1 MVARWL
7 AGTALVLTL
16 VVGGAASARD
26 GARHTL
32 KLINDSPV
40 RLQEFWIATTTGES
54 EDALGA
60 AVVPAGESLTL
71 DLDPAACRYDFV
83 AVFADGRRPG
93 RYNYDACA
101 NPEVRLGALLGE
113 DLLNAPSGGGPVD
126 PGAAVAVEAAGSAM
140 PPPPPPPPPMPA
152 AAMPPSPAAGATAP
166 APGRGVPICPGDARC
181 KRRP

>member
-7 AGTALVLTL
+7 AGTALGLAL
-16 VVGGAASARD
+16 LLALIDSGAASARD
-26 GARHTL
+26 GVRHTL

-54 EDALGA
+54 EDALGE

-71 DLDPAACRYDFV
+71 DLDPVACRYDFV

-101 NPEVRLGALLGE
+101 NPEVRLGALLDG
-113 DLLNAPSGGGPVD
+113 AGPE
-126 PGAAVAVEAAGSAM
+126 PAGSAL
-140 PPPPPPPPPMPA
+140 PPPE
-152 AAMPPSPAAGATAP
+152 PSTSASPP